1 MSLLANVL
9 RDYIN
14 TTKGFAEL
22 AYTTRHASKS
32 PDRALRSRPTVA
44 TATGLGSYPF
54 LTPSV
59 EIKKAIFMGFPRK
72 QFWTGFLTPLPFRLG
87 GHHAFE
93 GSLARRQT

>member
-1 MSLLANVL
+1 MQA
-9 RDYIN
+9 
-14 TTKGFAEL
+14 
-22 AYTTRHASKS
+22 TRI
-32 PDRALRSRPTVA
+32 
-44 TATGLGSYPF
+44 LGSVSVSLRHYRILRQTQEPRLETYPF

-72 QFWTGFLTPLPFRLG
+72 QFWTGFLSPLPYRLG